1 MQMVAKTMVD
11 SLLEKIGQSSVPK
24 ELDVEPLMKMITL
37 DIFGHVALSTDLG
50 LCKTL
55 KPSPLVTAFEYLLTS
70 TMARLRSPFRPK
82 NFLYRLPIEQ
92 NRLHK
97 QERRL
102 IRSFVADLINAKR
115 DSPVEDD
122 KDLLSHLV
130 RAHRDAPGGK
140 LKPEDVSDDAMTDV
154 LMTLLFAGYG
164 TSSLSACIFL
174 SCSYGHRLSPESHS
188 FHDRHNER
196 NSSIRVVSSSTEPRC
211 ATAVRGRS
219 RECQDEREY

>member
-1 MQMVAKTMVD
+1 MQMVAKTMVE
-11 SLLEKIGQSSVPK
+11 SLLDKIGQSSEVK

-55 KPSPLVTAFEYLLTS
+55 KPSPLVTAFEYLLQS
-70 TMARLRSPFRPK
+70 TMARMRSPFRPK

-92 NRLHK
+92 NRLHN
-97 QERRL
+97 QERRV

-115 DSPVEDD
+115 DSIVEDD

-140 LKPEDVSDDAMTDV
+140 LKPEDISDDAMTDV

-164 TSSLSACIFL
+164 TSMCSIPIFL
-174 SCSYGHRLSPESHS
+174 NCSSRL
-188 FHDRHNER
+188 RL
-196 NSSIRVVSSSTEPRC
+196 T
-211 ATAVRGRS
+211 
-219 RECQDEREY
+219 